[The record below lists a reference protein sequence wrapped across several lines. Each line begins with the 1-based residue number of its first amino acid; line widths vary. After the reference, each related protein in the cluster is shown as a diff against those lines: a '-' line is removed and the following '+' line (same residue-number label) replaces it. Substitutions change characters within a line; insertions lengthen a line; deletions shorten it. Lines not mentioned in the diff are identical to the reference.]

1 MNYQY
6 QRLLNY
12 DNSQADIPTS
22 TPKMR
27 LECNEESACKLGC
40 TVGNNKAQ
48 RFKIRQLSHLPV
60 ETE

>member
-40 TVGNNKAQ
+40 TVGNYKGTEIQNKMTIALTS
-48 RFKIRQLSHLPV
+48 RN
-60 ETE
+60 